1 MSIRVGFGPRS
12 SAPLIWIKRTGA
24 LRRNISVLMFRGS
37 LAGFVQFGQG
47 AVCRVFVDVAQGG
60 IVKDRVDEE
69 IYAAAEAQAG
79 QSDVN
84 QLAGDL
90 ANDMHSQE
98 FAAGSLEDHFD
109 HAFGVGDDLAARM
122 IAVLRLL
129 LLGEHAWH
137 ALRGPF
143 GFRRAAIIRQERKPG
158 LVSPTEAW
166 WRSTT

>member
-1 MSIRVGFGPRS
+1 MSIPVGFGPRS

-84 QLAGDL
+84 QLARDL

-137 ALRGPF
+137 ALRG
-143 GFRRAAIIRQERKPG
+143 
-158 LVSPTEAW
+158 
-166 WRSTT
+166 